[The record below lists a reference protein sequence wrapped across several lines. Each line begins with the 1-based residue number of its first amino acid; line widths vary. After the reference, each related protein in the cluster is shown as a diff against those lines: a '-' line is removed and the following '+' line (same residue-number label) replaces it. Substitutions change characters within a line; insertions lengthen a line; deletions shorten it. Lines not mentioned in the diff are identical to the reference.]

1 MTCAHNL
8 YNIKD
13 EMPTKQVAAPRRR
26 RSIRSA
32 PALPVAVY
40 RTKATVAAD
49 VIRTAILSGDL
60 APGEELT
67 VLGLAQRFGLTLM
80 PLREALSRLDD
91 EGLIELEAHRSARVA
106 DLSREK
112 LQEEYFIRSVL
123 ESAAAAQATLHLD
136 ADALAELEDLLHR
149 MDSAR
154 DAHRPVDFW
163 ELTRQYH
170 DRIYAAAPSALM
182 RKEVARLRARTRRYL
197 QLFSSDQALMPEAQR
212 EHWEI
217 FRAIKKRD
225 AASVERLVREHI
237 EHVARN
243 VRVGARTS
251 ARVV

>member
-1 MTCAHNL
+1 MA
-8 YNIKD
+8 
-13 EMPTKQVAAPRRR
+13 TKQEAAPTRR
-26 RSIRSA
+26 RSTRSA
-32 PALPVAVY
+32 PALPVAIY

-91 EGLIELEAHRSARVA
+91 EGLIEMEAHRSARVA

-136 ADALAELEDLLHR
+136 AGALAELEDLLHR

-154 DAHRPVDFW
+154 DAHRPADFW

-225 AASVERLVREHI
+225 PASVERLVREHI

-243 VRVGARTS
+243 VRVGAQTR
-251 ARVV
+251 ARAV

>member
-1 MTCAHNL
+1 
-8 YNIKD
+8 
-13 EMPTKQVAAPRRR
+13 MPTKQVAAPRRR
-26 RSIRSA
+26 RPPRSA
-32 PALPVAVY
+32 PVLPIAVY

-60 APGEELT
+60 APGEGLT

-112 LQEEYFIRSVL
+112 LQEEYAIRSVL
-123 ESAAAAQATLHLD
+123 ESAAAAQATPHLD

-154 DAHRPVDFW
+154 DSHRSADFW

-170 DRIYAAAPSALM
+170 DRIYAGTPSALM
-182 RKEVARLRARTRRYL
+182 RKEVARLRVRTRRYL

-217 FRAIKKRD
+217 FRALKKRD
-225 AASVERLVREHI
+225 AATVERLVREHI

-243 VRVGARTS
+243 VRFGAQAPAT
-251 ARVV
+251 AV